1 MKGMIAKLL
10 LLAALC
16 SAGLVYADSALYE
29 PCATCHGAQAQG
41 QKILS
46 APRLAGQ
53 NAAYLVE
60 QLDNFKSGARGAHGD
75 DMQGQVMAA
84 NTKNLN
90 DKTIKTLAAF
100 LANLVGKNNASASGD
115 IKRGK
120 TIYNESCL
128 ACHGVEGEGVTP
140 LYAANLRILSAWY
153 LERQLEAYRKA
164 WRGHPE
170 QGTTRSKSMRSIVG
184 QLNGKSDEEDLI
196 AFLTSE

>member
-1 MKGMIAKLL
+1 MKDIIAKLL
-10 LLAALC
+10 LSGALF
-16 SAGLVYADSALYE
+16 SAGLAYADSALYE
-29 PCATCHGAQAQG
+29 PRAACHGAQAEG
-41 QKILS
+41 QQILF

-60 QLDNFKSGARGAHGD
+60 QLHNFKSGARGAHGD
-75 DMQGQVMAA
+75 DVQGQIMAA
-84 NTKNLN
+84 NTKTLN
-90 DKTIKTLAAF
+90 DNAIKTLAAF
-100 LANLVGKNNASASGD
+100 LANLLGKNSARASGD

-140 LYAANLRILSAWY
+140 LYTANLRILSAWY

-170 QGTTRSKSMRSIVG
+170 QGTTRSKSMRSIVS
-184 QLNGKSDEEDLI
+184 QLNGKIDVEDLI
-196 AFLTSE
+196 AFLTNE